1 MLCVLCPPGDHAY
14 VPPGA
19 EGVAV
24 RVVLC
29 PKQIVAE
36 LTVTVGAVFTL
47 TVPLALEEQPDSV

>member
-1 MLCVLCPPGDHAY
+1 MLCVLCPPGAQAK

-24 RVVLC
+24 SVALC
-29 PKQIVAE
+29 PEQIVAE

-47 TVPLALEEQPDSV
+47 TVALAAEEHPESV